1 MSEENVEKEVTTEI
15 KKDEGP
21 GLYQIFVQ
29 GEITAVTAKDLFEQ
43 INGIPSGSNL
53 MIWLNSNGGSLNTGL
68 MLDDKLKAK
77 NLNVTYISHLYNASL
92 GCLLPH
98 ISDNIKLCYNNSVFT
113 FHGAS
118 RTIEGR
124 EEIFNDLLSYADYAI
139 NTINDAVIKS
149 VGLTKKE
156 FSVYNS
162 NDKIHYGYQLLNKG
176 ANGWF
181 DGIILKEFKPGNFLI
196 KTRDG
201 NKLINVG
208 KHKLADLKDLPVI
221 MEDTFP
227 LLEPAHITL

>member
-1 MSEENVEKEVTTEI
+1 MSEESVEKEVTAEI
-15 KKDEGP
+15 KEVESP

-29 GEITAVTAKDLFEQ
+29 GDITSVTAKDIFEQ
-43 INGIPSGSNL
+43 INGIPSGSGL

-98 ISDNIKLCYNNSVFT
+98 LSDNIKLCYYNSVFT

-124 EEIFNDLLSYADYAI
+124 EDNFKDLLKYADYAI
-139 NTINDAVIKS
+139 DSVNDAVVKS

-162 NDKIHYGYQLLNKG
+162 GDKIYYGYELLDKG
-176 ANGWF
+176 TNGWF

-201 NKLINVG
+201 NKLIDVA

-221 MEDTFP
+221 VE
-227 LLEPAHITL
+227 E